1 MADLPPISI
10 YMEPLLRALV
20 ERGGRATNEELSA
33 AVAAQVGLTEEQ
45 LRMPHG
51 KGDGRSEFEY
61 RMAWARTKL
70 KKAGDLEP
78 DGRKAWRITDTGRA
92 RISVPSVSPE

>member
-1 MADLPPISI
+1 MVALPPIST
-10 YMEPLLRALV
+10 YMEPVLHVLV
-20 ERGGRATNEELSA
+20 ERGGRATNEELNA
-33 AVAAQVGLTEEQ
+33 AVAARVGLSDEQ

-70 KKAGDLEP
+70 RKAGDLEP
-78 DGRKAWRITDTGRA
+78 DQRKAWRITEAGRA
-92 RISVPSVSPE
+92 KISATSVSL